1 MKLVIY
7 HPTIVAGWATEKG
20 RRPKLLARR
29 ARFAMMA
36 MARLTALTAISLQQ
50 LAYTLIES
58 VYEDVQLFLT
68 IWDLI

>member
-1 MKLVIY
+1 
-7 HPTIVAGWATEKG
+7 
-20 RRPKLLARR
+20 
-29 ARFAMMA
+29 MMA

-50 LAYTLIES
+50 LAYTLVES